1 MINFKQAELI
11 KKLLLGFFFVATFF
25 AANAYSQA
33 TNIGA
38 VASNITSNIQA
49 LTQLISAGAYLGG
62 TAMFLIA
69 VFQFR
74 QHKENPTQV
83 PLSKPMMFLAIAGA
97 LLFLPTLIT
106 VTGATI
112 FGQGAKMGSATGVAP
127 GAQ

>member
-1 MINFKQAELI
+1 MINFKQAELT

-33 TNIGA
+33 KDIGG
-38 VASNITSNIQA
+38 VASTITSNIQA
-49 LTQLISAGAYLGG
+49 LTNLISAGAYLGG

-83 PLSKPMMFLAIAGA
+83 PLSKPMMFMAIAGA
-97 LLFLPTLIT
+97 LLFMPSLIA
-106 VTGATI
+106 VTGGTI
-112 FGQGAKMGSATGVAP
+112 FGGTPAKGNAMGTTP
-127 GAQ
+127 P

>member
-1 MINFKQAELI
+1 MINFKQTI
-11 KKLLLGFFFVATFF
+11 SMKQLLLGLFFLATFF
-25 AANAYSQA
+25 AANAYSQ
-33 TNIGA
+33 TIGT
-38 VASNITSNIQA
+38 VAANITKSVLN
-49 LTQLISAGAYLGG
+49 LTKLVSAGAYVGG
-62 TAMFLIA
+62 TSMFLIA
-69 VFQFR
+69 IFQFR
-74 QHKENPTQV
+74 QHKENPTQT

>member
-1 MINFKQAELI
+1 MINFKQTI
-11 KKLLLGFFFVATFF
+11 SMKQLLLGLFFLATFF
-25 AANAYSQA
+25 AANAYSQ
-33 TNIGA
+33 TIGT
-38 VASNITSNIQA
+38 VAANITKSVLN
-49 LTQLISAGAYLGG
+49 LTKLVSAGAYVGG
-62 TAMFLIA
+62 TSMFLIA
-69 VFQFR
+69 IFQFR